1 MPIARKTAFVVIV
14 LALGIACGL
23 LAMPANATHAADDH
37 ATVPCAGVMA
47 STIMA
52 SEAEHR
58 LICAAAE
65 TAINRLDQCAIALKR
80 PLSIKVSEVVR
91 SPFGTTIFGR
101 FDGEADA
108 ILVTRTS
115 NIEPLIGDTPYREL
129 PLPDFYM
136 SLIVHEVVHAAM
148 HQNYRR
154 QPTSRAA
161 YEYPAYALQLET
173 MMPAV
178 RSKLLTTNRGHE
190 ERSILF
196 NDMILSFDPFLFAAR
211 AYEHFAAPGQS
222 CSRLQTLLDGD
233 ADFIITLP
241 F

>member
-1 MPIARKTAFVVIV
+1 MPVARTTAFDIII
-14 LALGIACGL
+14 LSLGILCGL
-23 LAMPANATHAADDH
+23 LVSPANATHAANEH
-37 ATVPCAGVMA
+37 TTVPCAGVMA
-47 STIMA
+47 STITA

-58 LICAAAE
+58 LICDAAE
-65 TAINRLDQCAIALKR
+65 TAINRLNQCSIAIKR
-80 PLSIKVSEVVR
+80 PLSIKVSEVVH
-91 SPFGTTIFGR
+91 SPFGTAIFGR
-101 FDGEADA
+101 FDGEADT
-108 ILVTRTS
+108 ILVTRIG
-115 NIEPLIGDTPYREL
+115 NIEALTGDTPYREL

-136 SLIVHEVVHAAM
+136 SLVVHEVVHAAM

-154 QPTSRAA
+154 LPTSRAA
-161 YEYPAYALQLET
+161 YEYPAYALQLDS

-178 RSKLLTTNRGHE
+178 RSKLLTTNRAHE

-196 NDMILSFDPFLFAAR
+196 NDMILGFDPFLFAAR

-233 ADFIITLP
+233 VDFIITIP